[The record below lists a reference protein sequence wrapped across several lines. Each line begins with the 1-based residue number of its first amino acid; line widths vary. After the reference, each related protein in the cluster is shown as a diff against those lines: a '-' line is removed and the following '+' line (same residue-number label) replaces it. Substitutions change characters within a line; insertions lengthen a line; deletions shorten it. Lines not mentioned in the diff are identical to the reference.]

1 MYSQIT
7 RIRVYLLAVVVSAFL
22 VIPAYSQKQAS
33 PESTAPD
40 LTTFSLMEGASS
52 RQHSPARLSYDVPGT
67 VKVAFQFQV
76 QQLIKRGWKRLEGSY
91 ESERSCSAAFEKDGY
106 KLSLSA
112 HSAGIQGE
120 SNVTLMQHGNVD
132 FTKLA
137 LPAGMKLFFAGPA
150 SISYLTEVSA
160 DQTKADCHE
169 LFVKAGWEPYG
180 VAGDSLMFRKR
191 LTRINAYISAAPA
204 QGGKTMVQ
212 FSSELLGYDLAL
224 FPGSLNVQYSDTP
237 AQLSFDSGKSME
249 EVVAFYKKTLAQ
261 SGWTPT
267 TESLNKVS
275 IYDVMI
281 FGNPSADM
289 MELQLHNFNDQ
300 ARAVLRFKSAKEVAE
315 REERAEKRAQQRM
328 KQAAAPKDVDVL
340 DVAVPADAKK
350 LEIDSDS
357 IEFQLAAGRAR
368 KIAERWR
375 QEYIK
380 AGWKEQTAVLQNV
393 AGAVVLTN
401 DSRTLTISYT
411 DTGFMPAEVSIDA
424 TGVELKRTRD

>member
-1 MYSQIT
+1 
-7 RIRVYLLAVVVSAFL
+7 
-22 VIPAYSQKQAS
+22 
-33 PESTAPD
+33 
-40 LTTFSLMEGASS
+40 
-52 RQHSPARLSYDVPGT
+52 
-67 VKVAFQFQV
+67 
-76 QQLIKRGWKRLEGSY
+76 
-91 ESERSCSAAFEKDGY
+91 
-106 KLSLSA
+106 
-112 HSAGIQGE
+112 
-120 SNVTLMQHGNVD
+120 
-132 FTKLA
+132 
-137 LPAGMKLFFAGPA
+137 
-150 SISYLTEVSA
+150 
-160 DQTKADCHE
+160 
-169 LFVKAGWEPYG
+169 
-180 VAGDSLMFRKR
+180 
-191 LTRINAYISAAPA
+191 
-204 QGGKTMVQ
+204 
-212 FSSELLGYDLAL
+212 
-224 FPGSLNVQYSDTP
+224 
-237 AQLSFDSGKSME
+237 
-249 EVVAFYKKTLAQ
+249 
-261 SGWTPT
+261 
-267 TESLNKVS
+267 
-275 IYDVMI
+275 
-281 FGNPSADM
+281 

-340 DVAVPADAKK
+340 DVAVPADAKN